1 MHSRHRTRT
10 IASHVTNRIAVMAL
24 ALGLV
29 IAGAFLAFPSHA
41 QEAWLER
48 SEIMSS
54 LSKSYTEAP
63 IGLGLAAN
71 GAVIELFTTPDGATW
86 TLIMTLPNGLSQILG
101 SGEAWITIPKPVKG
115 RVS

>member
-1 MHSRHRTRT
+1 MNSRHRTPT
-10 IASHVTNRIAVMAL
+10 IARVTKRITGMAL
-24 ALGLV
+24 ALGLL
-29 IAGAFLAFPSHA
+29 IGGAFHALPAHA

-63 IGLGLAAN
+63 IGLGLASN

-101 SGEAWITIPKPVKG
+101 SGEAWITIPKAVKG